1 MYIHLEK
8 ARNGELGNGE
18 NFNYSKAQLVGK
30 NEIQTNTGGI
40 TIEEGKTFNID
51 AYITYFNLF
60 EDKTS
65 EIRFEIIDED
75 LAMVNSETGEI
86 LALRQGRTTV
96 IAKEI
101 GTDKIAVV
109 PVRILEN
116 SRM

>member
-18 NFNYSKAQLVGK
+18 NFNYSKAQLVG
-30 NEIQTNTGGI
+30 
-40 TIEEGKTFNID
+40 
-51 AYITYFNLF
+51 
-60 EDKTS
+60 TS